1 MQLPPEAFF
10 YGDRM
15 KEAYKQLKKDFGLPD
30 FDVLNKEFEII
41 TIEPEGFLLREIKR
55 RINEKLSSARDLLT
69 ALIQPESTSLVDL
82 YECRCFDEAE
92 KNKIFA
98 LFSNVMHL
106 KRKINESELLLDDN
120 VDAALIKEAAEIWPK
135 LRKQMI
141 PFVKELEA
149 CWKTMPESDKESKEY
164 LG

>member
-1 MQLPPEAFF
+1 
-10 YGDRM
+10 M
-15 KEAYKQLKKDFGLPD
+15 KEAYKQLKKDSDLPD

-55 RINEKLSSARDLLT
+55 RINEKLSSACDLLT

-98 LFSNVMHL
+98 LFSNVMYL

-120 VDAALIKEAAEIWPK
+120 TYRLILYSKFSYNFVDKAKQAK
-135 LRKQMI
+135 LDQDFGTVILNKLSDLE
-141 PFVKELEA
+141 PFLFKNA
-149 CWKTMPESDKESKEY
+149 
-164 LG
+164 

>member
-15 KEAYKQLKKDFGLPD
+15 KEAYKQLKKDFDLPD

-55 RINEKLSSARDLLT
+55 RINEKLSNARDLLT

-82 YECRCFDEAE
+82 YECRCFDDEA
-92 KNKIFA
+92 KNKIFE

-120 VDAALIKEAAEIWPK
+120 TDAAVIKKAAEVWPK
-135 LRKQMI
+135 LREQMV
-141 PFVKELEA
+141 PLVKELGT
-149 CWKTMPESDKESKEY
+149 CWETMPESDKASKEY

>member
-1 MQLPPEAFF
+1 
-10 YGDRM
+10 M

>member
-1 MQLPPEAFF
+1 V
-10 YGDRM
+10 
-15 KEAYKQLKKDFGLPD
+15 KEAYKKIKKDFDLPG
-30 FDVLNKEFEII
+30 FDILNKEFEIS

-55 RINEKLSSARDLLT
+55 KINEKLSSARDLLT

-82 YECRCFDEAE
+82 YECRCFDDET
-92 KNKIFA
+92 KNNIFA
-98 LFSNVMHL
+98 LFSRVMHL

-120 VDAALIKEAAEIWPK
+120 IDAAIIKEVAEKWPK
-135 LRKQMI
+135 IREQMI

-149 CWKTMPESDKESKEY
+149 CWKTTPVSDKLSKEY